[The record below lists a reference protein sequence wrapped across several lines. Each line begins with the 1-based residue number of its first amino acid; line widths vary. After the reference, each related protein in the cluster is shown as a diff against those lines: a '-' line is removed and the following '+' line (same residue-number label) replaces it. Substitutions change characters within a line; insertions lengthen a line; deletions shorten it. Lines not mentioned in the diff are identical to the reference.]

1 MTRSFLPSRVRA
13 ILRGRHD
20 DDGVSLVEVIV
31 AISVLAVVLTGTA
44 SALITSSAATR
55 DSRDRSVGTN
65 IAVEQLSQL
74 QAMPFTSL
82 VIGRTTDTVVVDGIS
97 YDVTID
103 LDYVDVESGGGTSCN
118 ASNTPGSDLD
128 YVVADISVSWPRAA
142 GGPARTS
149 SIITPGVGDLDPDK
163 GQIAVTV
170 LDRDA
175 QGSPFRTVRY
185 DAQSPASGFGTQR
198 TTSQGCAYFVNVA
211 PGQYTVS
218 LDDSGYVDLEGNQ
231 LSTQTSTVV
240 ASTTSPLEFVYDE
253 AASIELT
260 PVPAVGSAASPMV
273 APDMAYTVTNTYLG
287 TDQRKAFLGTG
298 HPRVLDGLFPFD
310 AGYGVYAG
318 MCPAAAP
325 VANGAPDTPVIAVD
339 PGDQTDGD
347 LSMHV
352 VRISG
357 RSGRAVRAVM
367 DDSPA
372 SCNETL
378 DFGTMPTNGELFV
391 VMPYGPWR
399 VSVGGRNTTMTFT
412 HSMLGAVTE
421 VTL

>member
-1 MTRSFLPSRVRA
+1 MTLSHLLSRIRA
-13 ILRGRHD
+13 IYGDRHD

-44 SALITSSAATR
+44 SALISSSAATR

-82 VIGRTTDTVVVDGIS
+82 VIGRTTDTVVVDGVS
-97 YDVTID
+97 YDVAID

-118 ASNTPGSDLD
+118 ASNTPGADLD
-128 YVVADISVSWPRAA
+128 YVVADISVNWPRAT

-175 QGSPFRTVRY
+175 AGLSFRNVRY
-185 DAQSPASGFGTQR
+185 DAQSPASGFGSQR
-198 TTSQGCAYFVNVA
+198 TTSQGCAYFVNVG

-231 LSTQTSTVV
+231 LSSQTSTVV

-253 AASIELT
+253 AASVEVT
-260 PVPAVGSAASPMV
+260 PVPASGSPASPLV
-273 APDMAYTVTNTYLG
+273 AADLGYTVTNTYLG
-287 TDQRKAFLGTG
+287 TDQRKEFPGTG
-298 HPRVLDGLFPFD
+298 HPREINGLFPFD
-310 AGYGVYAG
+310 AGYGLYAG
-318 MCPAAAP
+318 LCPAAAP
-325 VANGAPDTPVIAVD
+325 VANGAPDTPVVAVD
-339 PGDQTDGD
+339 PGDETETD
-347 LSMHV
+347 LAMHV
-352 VRISG
+352 VRITGTSG
-357 RSGRAVRAVM
+357 ASVRAVM
-367 DDSPA
+367 DDAAA
-372 SCNETL
+372 SCTETL
-378 DFGTMPTNGELFV
+378 DFGTMPGNGQLYV
-391 VMPYGPWR
+391 LMPYGTWR
-399 VSVGGRNTTMTFT
+399 VSVGSQNAQTTFT
-412 HSMLGAVTE
+412 YSMLGSVTE
-421 VTL
+421 VAL